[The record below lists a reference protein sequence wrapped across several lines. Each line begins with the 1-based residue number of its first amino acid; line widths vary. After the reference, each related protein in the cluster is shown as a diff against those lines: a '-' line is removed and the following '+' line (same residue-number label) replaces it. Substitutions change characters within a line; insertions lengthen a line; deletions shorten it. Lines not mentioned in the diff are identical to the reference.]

1 MFEGAIVAIV
11 TPFRTGKV
19 DYEAFEKLI
28 EFQVSEGI
36 DGIVPCGTTGESP
49 TLSHEE
55 HKEVI
60 RFTVEIVKNRV
71 PVIAGTGSNNTVEA
85 VELTSH
91 AKSVKANGVLMT
103 TPYYNK
109 PSQEG
114 LFLHYSNIADQVD
127 IPIVLYNIPSRTGIN
142 MTAETIIRLSKHKNI
157 VGVKEAAGSMEQAMT
172 IIQGTQHFDLLSGDD
187 LLTLPLCSIGGK
199 GVISVL
205 ANLLPRETAQFVS
218 HCRKGDLEK
227 AQEMNY
233 HHLGLIQGLFIET
246 NPVPVKQA
254 LKYAG
259 RCESEVRLPLCEMS
273 RENQDRLKRLMK
285 ENSLIS

>member
-11 TPFRTGKV
+11 TPFRKGMV

-36 DGIVPCGTTGESP
+36 NGIVPCGTTGESP

-91 AKSVKANGVLMT
+91 AKSIKADGVLMT

-114 LFLHYSNIADQVD
+114 LFLHYTHVADQVD
-127 IPIVLYNIPSRTGIN
+127 IPIVLYNIPSRTGVN

-157 VGVKEAAGSMEQAMT
+157 VGVKEAAGSMEQAMA
-172 IIQGTQHFDLLSGDD
+172 IIQGTQDFDLISGDD

-205 ANLLPRETAQFVS
+205 ANLLPRETVQFVD

-227 AQEMNY
+227 AQEINY
-233 HHLGLIQGLFIET
+233 RYLELIKGLFMDT

-254 LKYAG
+254 LKYTG
-259 RCESEVRLPLCEMS
+259 RCESEVRLPLCEMANA
-273 RENQDRLKRLMK
+273 NQDRLKRLMK
-285 ENSLIS
+285 KANLIS

>member
-11 TPFRTGKV
+11 TPFRKGII

-85 VELTSH
+85 IELTSH

-109 PSQEG
+109 PNQEG
-114 LFLHYSNIADQVD
+114 LFLHYSKVADQVD
-127 IPIVLYNIPSRTGIN
+127 IPIVLYNIPSRTSIN

-157 VGVKEAAGSMEQAMT
+157 VGVKEAAGSMDQAMA
-172 IIQGTQHFDLLSGDD
+172 IIKGTQHFDLLSGDD
-187 LLTLPLCSIGGK
+187 LLTLPLCSIGGA

-205 ANLLPRETAQFVS
+205 ANLLPRETVEFVS
-218 HCRKGDLEK
+218 HCHKGDLEK
-227 AQEMNY
+227 AQDMNY
-233 HHLGLIQGLFIET
+233 
-246 NPVPVKQA
+246 
-254 LKYAG
+254 
-259 RCESEVRLPLCEMS
+259 
-273 RENQDRLKRLMK
+273 
-285 ENSLIS
+285 